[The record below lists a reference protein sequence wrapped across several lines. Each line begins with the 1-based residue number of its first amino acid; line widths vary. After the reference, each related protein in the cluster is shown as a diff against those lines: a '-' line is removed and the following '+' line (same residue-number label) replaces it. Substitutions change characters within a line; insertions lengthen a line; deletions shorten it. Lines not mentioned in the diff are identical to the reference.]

1 MPLVTTAEMVGAT
14 HRDGCGITAY
24 NVIKLEHA
32 EAAQADVP
40 VGTRSGSARLSSRR
54 HRRSNVQRSSLPRT
68 SSGRSSRPS
77 Q

>member
-32 EAAQADVP
+32 EPIVAPPIGSTSTAAKSN
-40 VGTRSGSARLSSRR
+40 RS
-54 HRRSNVQRSSLPRT
+54 
-68 SSGRSSRPS
+68 
-77 Q
+77 

>member
-32 EAAQADVP
+32 EAIVAAADRIDKPIILQVRENA
-40 VGTRSGSARLSSRR
+40 VRSTAAKSN
-54 HRRSNVQRSSLPRT
+54 RS
-68 SSGRSSRPS
+68 
-77 Q
+77 